1 MGPFARFPRRGD
13 GAGWELGA
21 GNMPARARGGHELTT
36 RSLLMAIAILI
47 GWAAQGPA
55 LAHYVLRAGDTIQIS
70 VWQEPRL
77 DRQITIAP
85 DGSIA
90 LPLAGR
96 IQAGGRTAA
105 QVQEAIIAN
114 LAPHYTDAVDVT
126 VHLLAQPPAEVA
138 APVIPAIY
146 VMGEVT
152 RPGEF
157 PILKQTT
164 VLQAIALGGGL
175 SPFAAEARI
184 QVHRKAG
191 GHDQIHVFDFRAFKY
206 GLNPTGNIVL
216 QAGDVVV
223 VPERE
228 LFE

>member
-1 MGPFARFPRRGD
+1 MS
-13 GAGWELGA
+13 
-21 GNMPARARGGHELTT
+21 T
-36 RSLLMAIAILI
+36 RLLVAMAILI
-47 GWAAQGPA
+47 GWAAHGPA
-55 LAHYVLRAGDTIQIS
+55 LAQYLFKPGDTIQIS

-77 DRQITIAP
+77 DRQITVAP

-105 QVQEAIIAN
+105 QVQETISAN
-114 LAPHYTDAVDVT
+114 LAPQYTDAVDVT
-126 VHLLAQPPAEVA
+126 VHLLAQPQAEVLP
-138 APVIPAIY
+138 PVVPGIY

-191 GHDQIHVFDFRAFKY
+191 GLDQIHVFDYRSFQY
-206 GLNPTGNIVL
+206 GLNPVGNIVL
-216 QAGDVVV
+216 QPGDVVV
-223 VPERE
+223 VPERG

>member
-1 MGPFARFPRRGD
+1 
-13 GAGWELGA
+13 
-21 GNMPARARGGHELTT
+21 
-36 RSLLMAIAILI
+36 MAIAILI
-47 GWAAQGPA
+47 GWATQGSA
-55 LAHYVLRAGDTIQIS
+55 LAQYLFQPGDTIQIS

-77 DRQITIAP
+77 DRQITVAP

-96 IQAGGRTAA
+96 VQAGGRTAA
-105 QVQEAIIAN
+105 QVQEAITAN

-126 VHLLAQPPAEVA
+126 VHLLAQPQTEVI
-138 APVIPAIY
+138 APVVPAIY

-184 QVHRKAG
+184 QVHRKAAG
-191 GHDQIHVFDFRAFKY
+191 LDQIHVFDFRAFKY
-206 GLNPTGNIVL
+206 GLNPAGNIVL
-216 QAGDVVV
+216 QPGDVIV
-223 VPERE
+223 VPERG